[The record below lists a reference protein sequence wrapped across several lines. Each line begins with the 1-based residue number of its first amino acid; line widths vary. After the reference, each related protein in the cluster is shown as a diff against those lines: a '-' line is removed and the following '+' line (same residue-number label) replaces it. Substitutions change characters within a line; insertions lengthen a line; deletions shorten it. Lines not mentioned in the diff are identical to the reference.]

1 MRCRQLC
8 EDVLDRPDILADE
21 RGATTAVRMRNKEW
35 LREELAATF
44 ATQPRQHWV
53 DACAAVNVPVAPVNS
68 YADLADDPHLREN
81 GYIVDVEH
89 EDWGTLTMP
98 GFPTRFSETP
108 VNNQLQGPELG
119 EGTAH
124 YLREVCG
131 YSEGE
136 VREIVQ
142 SGAVGE
148 ALAAKL

>member
-1 MRCRQLC
+1 M
-8 EDVLDRPDILADE
+8 
-21 RGATTAVRMRNKEW
+21 
-35 LREELAATF
+35 
-44 ATQPRQHWV
+44 

-148 ALAAKL
+148 APAAKL